1 MLKADGSFSIIEMN
15 PRYSGTLALTTASGI
30 NFASLLLD
38 CIQGNPIPD
47 LRGAHKA
54 GVTMVRYWSEVF
66 ETPDGGVWS
75 GTPLNESDRNCAGS
89 MGATSR

>member
-1 MLKADGSFSIIEMN
+1 MSEWSEVLIHVRA
-15 PRYSGTLALTTASGI
+15 AGI

-38 CIQGNPIPD
+38 CVEGKSVRD

-66 ETPDGGVWS
+66 ETSDGAAWR
-75 GTPLNESDRNCAGS
+75 GTALEDMTRTPAGS
-89 MGATSR
+89 IGATSR